1 MPSRKCLRHP
11 KVAGSSPAPGT
22 KTRFKRAFDGPRL
35 SPAIMEDWPKPGT
48 PVKLVVK
55 TWSGKAEHTGIALP
69 GSGKNLV
76 TMKLQNGYN
85 VSFPESYVDS
95 FEVLHEMPVIEEEI
109 VESEPQDESLPLVHL
124 IHTGGTIASKVD
136 YATGAVTARFD
147 PHELLDAVPEL
158 RGIARIRAVKLGNMW
173 SDDLRP
179 RHWNRMLKATEEA
192 FAEGAVGCVITHGTD
207 TLHLSAAAIS
217 YGWSGQGGRP
227 PGRIVLTGSQR
238 SPDRGSSD
246 ATENLIASVQW
257 AAHGP
262 IPSGYRDS
270 SVVIVHAS
278 SSDGSCAV
286 LPGCA
291 CRKYHSS
298 RRDAFKPI
306 NQDVLGHVFID
317 GNGARIDYSPE
328 AHDARVEAISPKPFD
343 ESIRIAQFISDPH
356 LHPDQVQGA
365 IDSGFD
371 ALLFHGTGL
380 GHLPISNPEDDSLEN
395 TRLRVML
402 EDHIAEGGVVVM
414 VTNAIHGPVNMNVYS
429 KGRDQQDIGI
439 IGHGSLCPPGS
450 ALVKLHHLL
459 SVGGKE
465 SVEKGWEMDLVGENP
480 TFSRS

>member
-22 KTRFKRAFDGPRL
+22 KPDSSEPLMGRGSL
-35 SPAIMEDWPKPGT
+35 PAIMEDWPKPGT

-55 TWSGKAEHTGIALP
+55 TWAGKAEHTGIALP
-69 GSGKNLV
+69 ASGKKLI

-95 FEVLHEMPVIEEEI
+95 FEVLDEMPAIEEEF

-317 GNGARIDYSPE
+317 GKGARIDYSPE

-365 IDSGFD
+365 IDAGFD

-414 VTNAIHGPVNMNVYS
+414 VTNAIHGPGNMNVYS
-429 KGRDQQDIGI
+429 KGRDQRDIGI
-439 IGHGSLCPPGS
+439 IGHGALCPPGS

-459 SVGGKE
+459 SVGGL
-465 SVEKGWEMDLVGENP
+465 SLIHI
-480 TFSRS
+480 

>member
-1 MPSRKCLRHP
+1 MGR
-11 KVAGSSPAPGT
+11 GSLPAT
-22 KTRFKRAFDGPRL
+22 
-35 SPAIMEDWPKPGT
+35 MEDWPKPGT

-55 TWSGKAEHTGIALP
+55 TWAGKAEHTGIALP
-69 GSGKNLV
+69 GSGKNLI

-95 FEVLHEMPVIEEEI
+95 FEVLDEMPTIEEEI
-109 VESEPQDESLPLVHL
+109 MESEPQDESLPLVHL

-192 FAEGAVGCVITHGTD
+192 FSEGAVGCVITHGTD

-262 IPSGYRDS
+262 VPSGYRDS

-306 NQDVLGHVFID
+306 NQDVLGHIFID

-328 AHDARVEAISPKPFD
+328 PHDARVEAISPKPFD

-365 IDSGFD
+365 IDADFD

-395 TRLRVML
+395 TRLKVML
-402 EDHIAEGGVVVM
+402 EDHITKGGVVVM

>member
-1 MPSRKCLRHP
+1 MDR
-11 KVAGSSPAPGT
+11 GS
-22 KTRFKRAFDGPRL
+22 L
-35 SPAIMEDWPKPGT
+35 PAIMDDWPKPGT

-55 TWSGKAEHTGIALP
+55 TWAGKAEHTGIALP
-69 GSGKNLV
+69 GSGKGLI

-95 FEVLHEMPVIEEEI
+95 FDVLDEMPIIEEEV

-262 IPSGYRDS
+262 VPSGYRDS

-278 SSDGSCAV
+278 SSDGSCAI

-317 GNGARIDYSPE
+317 GNEARIDYSPE

-395 TRLRVML
+395 TRLRMML
-402 EDHIAEGGVVVM
+402 EDHITQGGVVVM

-429 KGRDQQDIGI
+429 KGREQQGIGI

>member
-1 MPSRKCLRHP
+1 
-11 KVAGSSPAPGT
+11 
-22 KTRFKRAFDGPRL
+22 
-35 SPAIMEDWPKPGT
+35 MEEWPKPGT

-55 TWSGKAEHTGIALP
+55 TWAGKAEHNGIALP
-69 GSGKNLV
+69 SSGDKLV

-95 FEVLHEMPVIEEEI
+95 FEVLDEMPSIEEEF
-109 VESEPQDESLPLVHL
+109 EETEPQDESLPLVHL

-246 ATENLIASVQW
+246 AAENLIASVKW

-262 IPSGYRDS
+262 APSGYRDS

-298 RRDAFKPI
+298 RRDAFKTI

-328 AHDARVEAISPKPFD
+328 PHDARIEAISPKPFD

-371 ALLFHGTGL
+371 ALLFHGSGL
-380 GHLPISNPEDDSLEN
+380 GHLPISNPENDSLEN

-402 EDHIAEGGVVVM
+402 EDHIAKGGVVVV

-429 KGRDQQDIGI
+429 KGREQKDMGI

-465 SVEKGWEMDLVGENP
+465 SVERGWEMDLVGENP

>member
-1 MPSRKCLRHP
+1 MGRDSLP
-11 KVAGSSPAPGT
+11 VN
-22 KTRFKRAFDGPRL
+22 
-35 SPAIMEDWPKPGT
+35 MEGWPKPGT

-55 TWSGKAEHTGIALP
+55 TWSGKAEHTGISLP
-69 GSGKNLV
+69 SSGSKLI

-85 VSFPESYVDS
+85 VSFPESYVDT
-95 FEVLHEMPVIEEEI
+95 FEILDEMPIIEEE
-109 VESEPQDESLPLVHL
+109 VGESEPQNESLPLVHL

-136 YATGAVTARFD
+136 YSTGAVTARFD

-158 RGIARIRAVKLGNMW
+158 RRIARIRAVKLGNMW

-246 ATENLIASVQW
+246 AAENLIASVQW

-262 IPSGYRDS
+262 APSGYRDS
-270 SVVIVHAS
+270 SVVITHAS

-298 RRDAFKPI
+298 KRGAFKPI
-306 NQDVLGHVFID
+306 NQEILGHVFID
-317 GNGARIDYSPE
+317 GDGARIDYSPE
-328 AHDARVEAISPKPFD
+328 AHDARIEAISPKPFD
-343 ESIRIAQFISDPH
+343 ESVRIAQFISDPH
-356 LHPDQVQGA
+356 LHPDLVQGA

-371 ALLFHGTGL
+371 ALLFHGSGL
-380 GHLPISNPEDDSLEN
+380 GHLPISNPEEDSLEN

-402 EDHIAEGGVVVM
+402 EDHIAGGGVVVV

-429 KGRDQQDIGI
+429 KGREQQDLGI

-480 TFSRS
+480 TFSRT